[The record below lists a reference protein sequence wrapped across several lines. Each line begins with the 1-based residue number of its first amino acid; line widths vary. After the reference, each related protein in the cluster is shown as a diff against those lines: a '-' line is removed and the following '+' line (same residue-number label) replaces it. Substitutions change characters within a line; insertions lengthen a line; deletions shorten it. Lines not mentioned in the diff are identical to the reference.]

1 MDGAL
6 VKLAHLRWTAE
17 RSRTLSAQV
26 AAAAAAA
33 SAATAL
39 LRLGDD
45 RLRLAIVGVT

>member
-26 AAAAAAA
+26 AAAAAEAIGEVAA
-33 SAATAL
+33 SAVTAE
-39 LRLGDD
+39 
-45 RLRLAIVGVT
+45 